1 MDTIFNGV
9 KLCDEDAKET
19 LEHFLFLKDNALE
32 PLDHLDDLSHL
43 SPDHQ
48 SERNQTLQFPHRNKK
63 DDKNSSGYVSS
74 AFNSSA
80 NSLVVLECDDED
92 E

>member
-1 MDTIFNGV
+1 MDTLFNGV
-9 KLCDEDAKET
+9 KLCNDDSKET

-32 PLDHLDDLSHL
+32 PLDRLDDLSHL

-48 SERNQTLQFPHRNKK
+48 SDCNQTLQFPYKTKK
-63 DDKNSSGYVSS
+63 DDKNSSYYISS

-80 NSLVVLECDDED
+80 GSGVILECDGEN